1 MPRKRRRKNHS
12 SSLPTQDWE
21 QLSPAQKL
29 ASFKRNQI
37 RGEVNDF
44 ASRFD
49 YPIDDFQLRA
59 IDALQAGKSV
69 LVAAPTGSGKT
80 LVGDFALFLALKRGL
95 RAFYTTPIKALSNQK
110 FRDFSASYGS
120 ENVGLLTGDVSV
132 NPAAPIVVMTTEVL
146 RNMLYRQDKRLE
158 DLGFVILDEVHYLAD
173 RYRGPV
179 WEEVILHLDSQVKV
193 IALSATVSNAEEFGQ
208 WLREVRGNLEI
219 VVSEKRPVP
228 LYQHMF
234 VGGRLFD
241 LETKTKGGKSRLNPA
256 LLAQTRQSL
265 GESRAGSHTS
275 LPAAVA
281 QLQESNLLPAIVFI
295 FSRSRC
301 DQGQKQ
307 LIAAGMDLT
316 NPQEKQQ
323 IQSYLDDIAENIP
336 GHDFFALGLDP
347 LFAGLR
353 RGIAVH
359 HAGLLPVLKEAVE
372 KMFAAGLLKVVLAT
386 ETLAL
391 GINMPARSVTIESL
405 RKWDG
410 HEFQMLTAGQYT
422 QLTGRAGRRGI
433 DTLGHGIVIYRPGI
447 DPAIVAGLAS
457 RRTYPLKSAFTPTY
471 NMAVNLLSRGS
482 ISETRD
488 ILRRSFAQ
496 FQADR
501 SLVGKAQQAK
511 EKQKEA
517 DKIIASGTLECSQ
530 GDIYEYVRLHSE
542 LQSRDADR
550 ARALA
555 REQLRQRNELFRCLK
570 RGDVLVYPNGQR
582 TRHGV
587 VMKKSFTR
595 SGEISLRVL
604 EDNAKLRDFSSNY
617 LAGDLALVGQMLVE
631 DYSERKPRDRQRLA
645 SKLRLAVRDNLFPD
659 PPTSSASLPSLPA
672 LAGSSAV
679 SSSSQVDKLGANTGT
694 QGKIID
700 TELSNL
706 SEQRLEEMVVSHP
719 VAHCPKVREHL
730 KKASRWVRLERQAVK
745 LRRQV
750 EISEGKLVNT
760 FDRVVAVLKRLD
772 YLSADGKVS
781 EAGQVLARI
790 YSEYDLLIAQCV
802 LQDVF
807 AGLSPAR
814 LAAACSAASYEA
826 RREVSG
832 APVPSLLKP
841 VVNRIEALA
850 ENLRAIQSELG
861 APKIP
866 QSSCALVAATYAWAK
881 GKPLAVAIEAGGLEA
896 GDFVRAMKQLLDVLR
911 QLETIGSVETSASAR
926 KAQKLILRGVV
937 AWSDF

>member
-1 MPRKRRRKNHS
+1 
-12 SSLPTQDWE
+12 
-21 QLSPAQKL
+21 
-29 ASFKRNQI
+29 
-37 RGEVNDF
+37 
-44 ASRFD
+44 
-49 YPIDDFQLRA
+49 
-59 IDALQAGKSV
+59 
-69 LVAAPTGSGKT
+69 
-80 LVGDFALFLALKRGL
+80 
-95 RAFYTTPIKALSNQK
+95 
-110 FRDFSASYGS
+110 
-120 ENVGLLTGDVSV
+120 
-132 NPAAPIVVMTTEVL
+132 
-146 RNMLYRQDKRLE
+146 
-158 DLGFVILDEVHYLAD
+158 
-173 RYRGPV
+173 
-179 WEEVILHLDSQVKV
+179 
-193 IALSATVSNAEEFGQ
+193 
-208 WLREVRGNLEI
+208 
-219 VVSEKRPVP
+219 
-228 LYQHMF
+228 
-234 VGGRLFD
+234 
-241 LETKTKGGKSRLNPA
+241 
-256 LLAQTRQSL
+256 
-265 GESRAGSHTS
+265 
-275 LPAAVA
+275 
-281 QLQESNLLPAIVFI
+281 
-295 FSRSRC
+295 
-301 DQGQKQ
+301 
-307 LIAAGMDLT
+307 MDLT

-323 IQSYLDDIAENIP
+323 IQTYLDDIAENIP
-336 GHDFFALGLDP
+336 GHDFFALGLDH
-347 LFAGLR
+347 LFAGLL

-359 HAGLLPVLKEAVE
+359 HAGLLPVVKEAVE

-410 HEFQMLTAGQYT
+410 HEFVMLTAGQYT

-471 NMAVNLLSRGS
+471 NMAVNLLGRGS
-482 ISETRD
+482 ITETRD

-542 LQSRDADR
+542 LQSQDADR

-555 REQLRQRNELFRCLK
+555 REQARQRNELFRALK
-570 RGDVLVYPNGQR
+570 RGDVLAYPNGQR

-631 DYSERKPRDRQRLA
+631 DYSERKPRD
-645 SKLRLAVRDNLFPD
+645 NLFPA
-659 PPTSSASLPSLPA
+659 PSTSPASLPSLPA
-672 LAGSSAV
+672 SASALAV
-679 SSSSQVDKLGANTGT
+679 SSSAQVDKLGDTTGT
-694 QGKIID
+694 EGKIIGS
-700 TELSNL
+700 ELSDL
-706 SEQRLEEMVVSHP
+706 SEQRLEEMVISHP
-719 VAHCPKVREHL
+719 VSRCPKVREHL

-750 EISEGKLVNT
+750 EVSEGKLVNT
-760 FDRVVAVLKRLD
+760 FDRVVAVLKRLG

-802 LQDVF
+802 LQNVF

-832 APVPSLLKP
+832 APVPSSLKP
-841 VVNRIEALA
+841 VVNRIEAWG

-881 GKPLAVAIEAGGLEA
+881 GKPLAVAIEAGALEA

-911 QLETIGSVETSASAR
+911 QLETIGSVETSATAR